1 MSDSG
6 KTPITPIKDS
16 KVALQAIP
24 QAIKDEASR
33 QFDLLTYGAVEV
45 IPAEDLKKMLV
56 DSLLNKKPLRVKCGI
71 DPTNVDVHLGH
82 TIPYR
87 KMRQFQELGHIGVV
101 VIGDYTAR
109 IGDPTGKS
117 ESRKSLT
124 VDEVKFNAQKYLEQ
138 VYKVVD
144 PQKTEV
150 RFQSEWFAKV
160 GLSEV
165 VQWAMETTVS
175 KLLSHETFSERL
187 HQGGSLGLHELF
199 YPVLQGIDSVYINA
213 DVELGGT
220 DQKFNILMGRDYQKH
235 RHQRQQ
241 VAMTMPIILG
251 TCGQQKMSKSL
262 NNYIGVLDE
271 PFDQFGKVMSIP
283 DALMSDWALYVS
295 GWKKAEIEKFQQD
308 LKNQILHPNIAKK
321 MLAESVV
328 TYFHGK
334 DIGEKMRAQFENV
347 FAKKSVPDEV
357 SEFSFSVGDKLIE
370 VLVKSGMLASNS
382 EARRLITQNGLGF
395 VDGDKIQDEKIVLDA
410 SFKNKILKIGK
421 KKFLKL
427 I

>member
-1 MSDSG
+1 MTVTD
-6 KTPITPIKDS
+6 KTPSSIPP
-16 KVALQAIP
+16 AII
-24 QAIKDEASR
+24 AEAER
-33 QFDLLTYGAVEV
+33 QYELLSYGVVEV
-45 IPAEDLKKMLV
+45 IPSDDFKKMLIA
-56 DSLLNKKPLRVKCGI
+56 SLVNKKPLRVKCGI
-71 DPTNVDVHLGH
+71 DPTNIDVHLGH

-87 KMRQFQELGHIGVV
+87 KMRQFQELGHTGVV

-109 IGDPTGKS
+109 IGDPSGKS

-124 VDEVKFNAQKYLEQ
+124 EAEVKINAAKYLEQ

-144 PQKTEV
+144 PKKTEV

-160 GLSEV
+160 GLTEV
-165 VQWAMETTVS
+165 VQWAMETTVA
-175 KLLSHETFSERL
+175 KLLSHETFADRL
-187 HQGGSLGLHELF
+187 KEGGSLGLHELF
-199 YPVLQGIDSVYINA
+199 YPVLQGIDSVYIAA
-213 DVELGGT
+213 DIELGGT

-235 RHQRQQ
+235 RNQRPQ

-271 PFDQFGKVMSIP
+271 PFNQFGKVMSIP
-283 DALMSDWALYVS
+283 DALMAEWAVHVS
-295 GWKKAEIEKFQQD
+295 GWSRVEIEKFKNG
-308 LKNQILHPNIAKK
+308 LKENSLHPNIAKK
-321 MLAESVV
+321 MLASSVV
-328 TYFHGK
+328 AFFHGQ
-334 DIGEKMRAQFENV
+334 EVAQKMQEQFENV
-347 FAKKSVPDEV
+347 FTKKNVPDEIT
-357 SEFSFSVGDKLIE
+357 EFSFKAGDRLLD

-395 VDGDKIQDEKIVLDA
+395 AEGDKITDEKIILD
-410 SFKNKILKIGK
+410 SSYKNKVLKIGK

>member
-1 MSDSG
+1 MTVTD
-6 KTPITPIKDS
+6 KTPSQISPEII
-16 KVALQAIP
+16 A
-24 QAIKDEASR
+24 EAER
-33 QFDLLTYGAVEV
+33 QFEILTYSVIEV
-45 IPAEDLKKMLV
+45 IPADDFKKMLIN
-56 DSLLNKKPLRVKCGI
+56 SLVNKKPLRVKCGI

-109 IGDPTGKS
+109 IGDPSGKS
-117 ESRKSLT
+117 ESRKSLSEE
-124 VDEVKFNAQKYLEQ
+124 EVKFNAQKYLEQ
-138 VYKVVD
+138 VFKVVD
-144 PQKTEV
+144 PKKTEV
-150 RFQSEWFAKV
+150 RFQSEWFSKV
-160 GLSEV
+160 GLVDV
-165 VQWAMETTVS
+165 VQWAMETTVA
-175 KLLSHETFSERL
+175 KLLSHETFANRL

-199 YPVLQGIDSVYINA
+199 YPVLQGIDSVYIKA

-235 RHQRQQ
+235 RNQRPQ

-262 NNYIGVLDE
+262 NNYIGVLDD

-283 DALMSDWALYVS
+283 DILMNEWAMHVS
-295 GWKKAEIEKFQQD
+295 GWTKSEIEKFKD
-308 LKNQILHPNIAKK
+308 GLKNNTLHPNVAKK
-321 MLAESVV
+321 MLAEAVV
-328 TYFHGK
+328 AYFHGVEMGKKMK
-334 DIGEKMRAQFENV
+334 DQFENV
-347 FAKKSVPDEV
+347 FAKKHIPDEMT
-357 SEFSFSVGDKLIE
+357 EYKFNKGEKLVE

-382 EARRLITQNGLGF
+382 EVRRLMQQNGLGF
-395 VDGDKIQDEKIVLDA
+395 AEGEKISDEKLVLDD
-410 SFKNKILKIGK
+410 SYKNKVLKIGK

>member
-1 MSDSG
+1 MSETG
-6 KTPITPIKDS
+6 KTPFKDQ
-16 KVALQAIP
+16 KTIP
-24 QAIKDEASR
+24 QSILDDASR
-33 QFDLLTYGAVEV
+33 QCELLCYGAVEV
-45 IPAEDLKKMLV
+45 IPEEDLKKMLI

-87 KMRQFQELGHIGVV
+87 KMRQFQDLGHVGVV

-124 VDEVKFNAQKYLEQ
+124 EEEVQFNAKKYLEQ

-144 PQKTEV
+144 PKKTEV
-150 RFQSEWFAKV
+150 RFQSEWFGKV

-175 KLLSHETFSERL
+175 KLLSHETFADRL
-187 HQGGSLGLHELF
+187 KQGGSLGLHELF

-235 RHQRQQ
+235 RHQRPQ

-262 NNYIGVLDE
+262 NNYIGVLDD

-283 DALMSDWALYVS
+283 DALMSDWSLYVS
-295 GWKKAEIEKFQQD
+295 GWNKNEIQQFQEN
-308 LKNQILHPNIAKK
+308 LKNQKLHPNIAKK
-321 MLAESVV
+321 MLAEAVV
-328 TYFHGK
+328 SYFHGLEVGK
-334 DIGEKMRAQFENV
+334 KMREQFENV
-347 FAKKSVPDEV
+347 FAKKSIPDEI
-357 SEFSFSVGDKLIE
+357 SEYKFTTGEKIIE

-382 EARRLITQNGLGF
+382 EARRLISQNGLSF
-395 VDGDKIQDEKIVLDA
+395 AEGDKIQDEKISLDE
-410 SFKNKILKIGK
+410 SFRNKVLKIGK

>member
-1 MSDSG
+1 MSDSN
-6 KTPITPIKDS
+6 KIPTSPIAASIENE
-16 KVALQAIP
+16 AL
-24 QAIKDEASR
+24 R
-33 QFDLLTYGAVEV
+33 QLEILSYGAVEV
-45 IPAEDLKKMLV
+45 IPADELKKMLIN
-56 DSLLNKKPLRVKCGI
+56 SLVNKKPLRVKCGI
-71 DPTNVDVHLGH
+71 DPTNVDVHIGH

-124 VDEVKFNAQKYLEQ
+124 QEEVKLNSQKYLDQ

-144 PQKTEV
+144 PSKTEV
-150 RFQSEWFAKV
+150 RFQSEWFNKV

-165 VQWAMETTVS
+165 VQWCMETTVA

-187 HQGGSLGLHELF
+187 QHGGSLGLHELF

-220 DQKFNILMGRDYQKH
+220 DQKFNILMGRDFQKH
-235 RHQRQQ
+235 RNLRPQ

-262 NNYIGVLDE
+262 NNYIGVMDE

-283 DALMSDWALYVS
+283 DALMPEWAMYIS
-295 GWKKAEIEKFQQD
+295 GWSKSQIEEFKKG
-308 LKNQILHPNIAKK
+308 LSTNSLHPNVAKK
-321 MLAESVV
+321 MLAVAVV
-328 TYFHGK
+328 SYFHGQEVGK
-334 DIGEKMRAQFENV
+334 KMQEQFENV
-347 FAKKSVPDEV
+347 FAKKNTPDEV
-357 SEFSFSVGDKLIE
+357 SQFSFNQGDKLIE

-382 EARRLITQNGLGF
+382 EARRLMSQNGLSF
-395 VDGDKIQDEKIVLDA
+395 ADGDKITDEKIILDG
-410 SFKNKILKIGK
+410 SFKGKILKIGK

-427 I
+427 V

>member
-1 MSDSG
+1 MSDIG
-6 KTPITPIKDS
+6 K
-16 KVALQAIP
+16 IP
-24 QAIKDEASR
+24 TQDQKIVPQSIRDEATR
-33 QFDLLTYGAVEV
+33 QFELLTYGAIEI
-45 IPAEDLKKMLV
+45 IPSEDLKKMLV
-56 DSLLNKKPLRVKCGI
+56 ESLLNKKPLRVKCGI

-87 KMRQFQELGHIGVV
+87 KMRQFQDLGHIGVV

-124 VDEVKFNAQKYLEQ
+124 EEEVEHNAKKYLEQ

-144 PQKTEV
+144 SQKTEI
-150 RFQSEWFAKV
+150 RFQSEWFGKV
-160 GLSEV
+160 GLNEV
-165 VQWAMETTVS
+165 VHWAMETTVS

-187 HQGGSLGLHELF
+187 HHGGSLGLHELF
-199 YPVLQGIDSVYINA
+199 YPVLQGIDSVYVHA

-235 RHQRQQ
+235 RQMRQQ

-283 DALMSDWALYVS
+283 DDLMSDWALYVS
-295 GWKKAEIEKFQQD
+295 GWNKNEIQQFQQN
-308 LKNQILHPNIAKK
+308 LKNQTLHPNIAKK
-321 MLAESVV
+321 MLAEAVV
-328 TYFHGK
+328 SYFHGI
-334 DIGEKMRAQFENV
+334 DIGQKMRTQFENV
-347 FAKKSVPDEV
+347 FAKKSIPDEV
-357 SEFSFSVGDKLIE
+357 SEYAFTAGDKLIE

-382 EARRLITQNGLGF
+382 EARRLITQNGLGYA
-395 VDGDKIQDEKIVLDA
+395 DGDKIQDEKLILDEG
-410 SFKNKILKIGK
+410 FKGKILKVGK